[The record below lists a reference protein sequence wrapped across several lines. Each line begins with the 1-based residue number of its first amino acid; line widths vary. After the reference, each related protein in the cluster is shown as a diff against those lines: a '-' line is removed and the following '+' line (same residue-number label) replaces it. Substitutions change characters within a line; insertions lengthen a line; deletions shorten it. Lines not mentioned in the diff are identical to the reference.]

1 MLKVIDSTSVDSFKI
16 AGRTIGDRIAEGIS
30 EGLLVQRV
38 DGRYQ
43 LSEDGVREDLLT
55 SDTPTIS
62 NNGTFSAPC
71 HFLNHFVFSI
81 AYGEVQVPFGCSA
94 CYKIW
99 IHPRSLRALFALKG
113 LLDGTPYSSKIKIE
127 ALNPLSSNVYLA
139 LVYGGDLPETRAAF
153 SVLRPLID
161 ANPQLG
167 LEVPM
172 EIRRG
177 CQNYEQICGASDKYS
192 FTPEL
197 SKIEFVLQARF
208 IGKTPSNRTKNQR
221 DAAAKLRM
229 IQIAHQLGDES
240 YQDFTGGKSLS
251 FSAVRYS
258 HSDNNTEV

>member
-1 MLKVIDSTSVDSFKI
+1 MLNSTTLDSFKI

-30 EGLLVQRV
+30 EGLLVQSV
-38 DGRYQ
+38 DGNYQ
-43 LSEDGVREDLLT
+43 ISEDDVCDNLLT

-62 NNGTFSAPC
+62 SNGNFSAPC
-71 HFLNHFVFSI
+71 HFLNHFVFAI
-81 AYGEVQVPFGCSA
+81 AYGKAQVPFGCSA

-99 IHPRSLRALFALKG
+99 IHTRSLRALFALKG
-113 LLDGTPYSSKIKIE
+113 LLDRTPYSSKIKIE

-139 LVYGGDLPETRAAF
+139 VVYGGSLPETRAAF
-153 SVLRPLID
+153 SGLRLLID

-177 CQNYEQICGASDKYS
+177 CQNYEQACGASDQYL
-192 FTPEL
+192 FAQEL
-197 SKIEFVLQARF
+197 STIESVLHARF
-208 IGKTPSNRTKNQR
+208 IDKPPSSRTKNQR

-240 YQDFTGGKSLS
+240 YKDFTGGKSLS

-258 HSDNNTEV
+258 HTDNNMEI